1 MVILAVL
8 AGLVAEAVV
17 LLGLAPPIDAFLAFA
32 PGGQAEMTVLA
43 IVSGAELGFVV
54 IHHLA
59 RIVVVVLGAPLL
71 LRVLRG

>member
-1 MVILAVL
+1 
-8 AGLVAEAVV
+8 
-17 LLGLAPPIDAFLAFA
+17 
-32 PGGQAEMTVLA
+32 MTVLA